1 VLRLFPSLEIRRG
14 EEMTEL
20 WKCWYCST
28 ELIHG
33 ADVDVEYAEGAA
45 IESNL
50 SCPNCGCLVLVYKTL
65 DDEDA
70 A

>member
-1 VLRLFPSLEIRRG
+1 MS
-14 EEMTEL
+14 EL

-33 ADVDVEYAEGAA
+33 GDVDVDGG

-50 SCPNCGCLVLVYKTL
+50 SCPNCGCLVLIYKAL
-65 DDEDA
+65 DDEDE
-70 A
+70 

>member
-1 VLRLFPSLEIRRG
+1 
-14 EEMTEL
+14 MTEL